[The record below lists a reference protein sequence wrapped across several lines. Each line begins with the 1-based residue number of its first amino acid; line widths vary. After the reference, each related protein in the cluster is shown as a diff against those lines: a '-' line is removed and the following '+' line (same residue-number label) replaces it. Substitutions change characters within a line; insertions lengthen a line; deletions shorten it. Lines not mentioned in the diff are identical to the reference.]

1 MLPSIKMHGN
11 SYSIALIHN
20 VITDID
26 IMLTQVPAGTRESKR
41 TTIPFI
47 YNLGHDLAG
56 MDVIDYPG
64 VDDRDETIPELAELL
79 LSLAQIVVFVVDYKL
94 VCLP

>member
-1 MLPSIKMHGN
+1 MYIHTCMHN
-11 SYSIALIHN
+11 LLI
-20 VITDID
+20 
-26 IMLTQVPAGTRESKR
+26 MYAQVPAGTRESER

-47 YNLGHDLAG
+47 YNLGDDLAG

-64 VDDRDETIPELAELL
+64 VDDCDETIPELAELL

-94 VCLP
+94 VCFS